1 MRSIDKKS
9 TASNFRS
16 DAQEAGIGVRGIQNS
31 RNGSTLGVCED
42 FDRAHD
48 EEIRLRDGVRGI
60 QNSRN
65 RSILGVCEDFGC
77 AYNEEIRPQADFY
90 KIYSRP
96 FAFLNNGL

>member
-1 MRSIDKKS
+1 MLTRDDNGLSAHAIKK
-9 TASNFRS
+9 TARVLKTIPVLLG
-16 DAQEAGIGVRGIQNS
+16 EAIS
-31 RNGSTLGVCED
+31 
-42 FDRAHD
+42 F
-48 EEIRLRDGVRGI
+48 
-60 QNSRN
+60 RN